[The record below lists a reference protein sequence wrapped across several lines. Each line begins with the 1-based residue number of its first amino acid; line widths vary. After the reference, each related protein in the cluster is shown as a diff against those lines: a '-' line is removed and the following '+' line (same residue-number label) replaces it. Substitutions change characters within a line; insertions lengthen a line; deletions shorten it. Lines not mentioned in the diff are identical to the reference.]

1 MTHRGAT
8 NNLAGKR
15 KPEWL
20 RKKVVFRAS
29 DPVKNELRKKRLNTV
44 CESARCPNMGEC
56 FSRNTATFMILGDV
70 CTRNCPFCAVKTGKP
85 ALPDPAEP
93 EKVAEMARSMGLA
106 HVVIT
111 SVTRDDLPDGG
122 AGQFAA
128 TVRAVR
134 EKNPGG
140 RIELLVPDFDGDNR
154 LLDVV
159 LGEKPDVLNH
169 NVETVPSLYPRVR
182 PRGDFKRSLGV
193 LNYAAV
199 CGFAVKSG
207 IMVGLGETE
216 EELLPTM
223 RQIRAAGAGAL
234 TVGQYLAPSR
244 NHAPVFK
251 HHTEEFFEM
260 ISRAAY
266 EIGFEKVAAGPFVRS
281 SYMADRL

>member
-1 MTHRGAT
+1 MTSRGAT

-20 RKKVVFRAS
+20 RKKTSFGAV
-29 DPVKNELRKKRLNTV
+29 DPVKAGLRRQRLNTV

-70 CTRNCPFCAVKTGKP
+70 CTRNCPFCAVKTGRP
-85 ALPDPAEP
+85 AAPDPAEP
-93 EKVAEMARSMGLA
+93 EKVAEMARGMGLA

-111 SVTRDDLPDGG
+111 SVNRDDLPDGG
-122 AGQFAA
+122 AGHFAA

-134 EKNPGG
+134 EKNPAG
-140 RIELLVPDFDGDNR
+140 RIELLVPDFNGDEG

-182 PRGDFKRSLGV
+182 PRGDFKRSLRV
-193 LNYAAV
+193 LNYAAG
-199 CGFAVKSG
+199 CDFAVKSG

-216 EELLPTM
+216 EELLLTM
-223 RQIRAAGAGAL
+223 RQIRAAGAGTL

-251 HHTEEFFEM
+251 YHTEEFFDM
-260 ISRAAY
+260 ISKAAL
-266 EIGFEKVAAGPFVRS
+266 EIGFEKVSAGPFVRS
-281 SYMADRL
+281 SYMADAL